1 MRAVQ
6 VREFGGPE
14 VLELH
19 ELPDPEPAAG
29 QVLVRVAAADV
40 MFLDTRLRS
49 GWGTD
54 FFPVRPPYVPGGA
67 IGGVITAVGSD
78 VDPAL
83 LGKRVAAPTAAS
95 GIGGGLPIGGYAES
109 ALTELAHLTEIP
121 GDVTVEQATA
131 LVHDGH
137 TASAAFDRAAV
148 RPGDTV
154 LITAAAGGLGTLL
167 TQLARQAGAEVI
179 AAARGEAKLAL
190 ARRLGAATA
199 IDYSEPGWAE
209 RVRAAT
215 GGRGPDVVFDGAGG
229 QPGDAALAITADK
242 GRFIGY
248 GAAAGEFADTGSEQP
263 RERGVE
269 VLSLFDLP
277 TGGDHRSAYATRMLG
292 EVAAGRVEVV
302 VGQTYPLA
310 DAARAHTA
318 IENRSALGRT
328 LVIPE

>member
-1 MRAVQ
+1 MQ

-29 QVLVRVAAADV
+29 QVLVAVEAADV
-40 MFLDTRLRS
+40 MFLDARLRS

-67 IGGVITAVGSD
+67 IGGVVTAVGAG
-78 VDPAL
+78 VDPAV
-83 LGKRVAAPTAAS
+83 LGTRVAARTAAS
-95 GIGGGLPIGGYAES
+95 GIGRGLPIGGYAES
-109 ALTELAHLTEIP
+109 ALTELAALTEIP
-121 GDVTVEQATA
+121 AEVTVAQATA

-137 TASAAFDRAAV
+137 TASAAFDRAAI
-148 RPGDTV
+148 RPGETV

-179 AAARGEAKLAL
+179 TAARGEAKLAL
-190 ARRLGAATA
+190 TRRLGAATA
-199 IDYSEPGWAE
+199 IDYAETGWTE
-209 RVRAAT
+209 RVRTAT

-229 QPGDAALAITADK
+229 QPGEAALAITADK

-248 GAAAGEFADTGSEQP
+248 GAAAGEFATAGAETA

-269 VLSLFDLP
+269 VLSLHDLQI
-277 TGGDHRSAYATRMLG
+277 GGDHRSVYATRMLA

-302 VGQTYPLA
+302 IGGTYPLA
-310 DAARAHTA
+310 EATRAHTA

-328 LVIPE
+328 VLVTR